1 MEIMEVAK
9 AFFLLKAAN
18 MREHSEK
25 LGRATSTFEIKKMR
39 KDYKDFE
46 TFGGALAVKE
56 ESCMGIVLE
65 LMTEVVV
72 HVVVSGVQVIEEEF
86 IEEWTKF
93 KGSV

>member
-1 MEIMEVAK
+1 
-9 AFFLLKAAN
+9 
-18 MREHSEK
+18 
-25 LGRATSTFEIKKMR
+25 
-39 KDYKDFE
+39 
-46 TFGGALAVKE
+46 
-56 ESCMGIVLE
+56 MGIVLE

>member
-1 MEIMEVAK
+1 MEIMEVVK

-18 MREHSEK
+18 MREHSDK

-39 KDYKDFE
+39 EKIIKILKHSVE
-46 TFGGALAVKE
+46 HLQLKRSLRG
-56 ESCMGIVLE
+56 VLE

-72 HVVVSGVQVIEEEF
+72 HVVVSAVQVIEEEF